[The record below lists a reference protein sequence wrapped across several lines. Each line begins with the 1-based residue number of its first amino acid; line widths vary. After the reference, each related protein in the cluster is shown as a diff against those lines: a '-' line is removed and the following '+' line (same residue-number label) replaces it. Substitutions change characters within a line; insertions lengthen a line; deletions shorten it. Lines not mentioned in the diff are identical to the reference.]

1 MESSP
6 CSGWAVQMR
15 ESGGEG
21 EWWVRLVGERKGMR
35 ASVRWVGGASF
46 FDRRRDEAGVL
57 VGPTLPDDS
66 FPLHSGGCWWGHVRG
81 GGVAWRPACA
91 GWGRVAWS
99 TVAHHIYD
107 STCLTAI

>member
-35 ASVRWVGGASF
+35 KGMRASGWCGGLGLGAWRGGRHVRVGARGVGLGRWVYN
-46 FDRRRDEAGVL
+46 
-57 VGPTLPDDS
+57 
-66 FPLHSGGCWWGHVRG
+66 
-81 GGVAWRPACA
+81 
-91 GWGRVAWS
+91 
-99 TVAHHIYD
+99 TVAHHIYVPHCYLRQQWR
-107 STCLTAI
+107 TYMHIYVVRHC